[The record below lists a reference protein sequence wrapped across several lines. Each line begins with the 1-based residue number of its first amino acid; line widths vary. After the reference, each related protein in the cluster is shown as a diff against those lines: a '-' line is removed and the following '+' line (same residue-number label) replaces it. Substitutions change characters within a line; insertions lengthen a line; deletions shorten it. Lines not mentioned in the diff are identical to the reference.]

1 MTIEVRSAEL
11 PRDLDVTRELFR
23 EYSDGL
29 GIDLCFQGFEA
40 ELAHLPGKYA
50 APEGTILLA
59 WQGDEALACVAMRP
73 VDASNCEMK
82 RLYVRPE
89 ARSLKLGR
97 RLVERVIDE
106 ARQAGYRRICLDT
119 MPGMTAAIGLYT
131 ALGFN
136 PIGPY
141 VFNPVEGA
149 LFLGLDL

>member
-1 MTIEVRSAEL
+1 MTIEVRNAEL

-23 EYSDGL
+23 EYSQGL

-40 ELAHLPGKYA
+40 ELAQLPGKYA
-50 APEGTILLA
+50 APKGTILLA
-59 WQGDEALACVAMRP
+59 WQADKALACVAMRP
-73 VDASNCEMK
+73 VDESNCEMK

-97 RLVERVIDE
+97 RLVDRIIAE

-119 MPGMTAAIGLYT
+119 MPSMTAAIGLYAT
-131 ALGFN
+131 LGFT